1 MEIATTCKDVR
12 TWQTLERELC
22 AIGSATDRLHLRSNT
37 TLLHCLEH
45 DVDDVHVGI
54 NLLLHVVVLILEVNC
69 NCALAILLVH
79 LLYAILDE
87 VLAVLETVA
96 VVVADDI

>member
-1 MEIATTCKDVR
+1 MIDMRSYLSLLNLPLVVEMSCNLTYLYHNLHGLLHHLNADKLMRTMEIATTCKDVR

-45 DVDDVHVGI
+45 DVDDVHVT
-54 NLLLHVVVLILEVNC
+54 NS
-69 NCALAILLVH
+69 
-79 LLYAILDE
+79 
-87 VLAVLETVA
+87 
-96 VVVADDI
+96 